1 MPTYDE
7 LSSQLRARFSS
18 ENKPS
23 DYVTLLH
30 NRKRR
35 VNEGIHELTQ
45 GILELACRA
54 YPTMDHETRKS
65 MCTDIF
71 VWSLLDEDQ
80 RKAVWL
86 ASPKSIDDAAQTAIA
101 WESAERMEKRRQVV
115 PNKKSVRAVTL
126 PEEEESR
133 GKKQSKWSKKWKKG
147 NVSES
152 SDDDDKKSSRSWRS
166 NEKKATSNTQPHV
179 AAVQVPFDAEE
190 ITKTLKAVVDSMAAL
205 TKKVEQQ
212 NTSNHKPFVRQSSP
226 KPTTF
231 GRNQPWAPGCFTC
244 GDVNHF
250 RRDCPKQR
258 HFVGNTGYTRP
269 QQQGNGQGRG
279 QSGQQSTG
287 QQ

>member
-1 MPTYDE
+1 
-7 LSSQLRARFSS
+7 
-18 ENKPS
+18 
-23 DYVTLLH
+23 
-30 NRKRR
+30 
-35 VNEGIHELTQ
+35 
-45 GILELACRA
+45 
-54 YPTMDHETRKS
+54 MDHETRKS

-101 WESAERMEKRRQVV
+101 WESAERMEKRRQVI

-147 NVSES
+147 NDSES

-166 NEKKATSNTQPHV
+166 KEKKATSSSQPHV
-179 AAVQVPFDAEE
+179 AAVQVPFDTDEL
-190 ITKTLKAVVDSMAAL
+190 TKTLKAVVDGMAAL

-212 NTSNHKPFVRQSSP
+212 NTSTNRPVARPSSP
-226 KPTTF
+226 KRSTF
-231 GRNQPWAPGCFTC
+231 GHNQPWAPGCFIC

-258 HFVGNTGYTRP
+258 SYAGSYTRP
-269 QQQGNGQGRG
+269 PPQGNGQGRG